1 MCKIMIVEDNQHI
14 RKLFRN
20 ILNDKGYEIIEVE
33 DGEKAIRI
41 YDKLSEKPEIIV
53 VDYRLPTLN
62 GLEFTQ
68 EILARDPSSSILMI
82 SGDPKVDK
90 SVVKQCGIRF
100 CAKPITKDD
109 LISEIENLD
118 QNHHTRFSF
127 INNSTYLLDLDF
139 PETSGRKGIFV
150 QEDFGYKIK
159 LY

>member
-14 RKLFRN
+14 RKLFKN
-20 ILNDKGYEIIEVE
+20 ILNDKGYDIIEVE
-33 DGEKAIRI
+33 DGEKAIKI
-41 YDKLSEKPEIIV
+41 YDRLAEKPEIIV

-68 EILARDPSSSILMI
+68 AILARDPTSSILMI
-82 SGDPKVDK
+82 SGDPKIDK
-90 SVVKQCGIRF
+90 STAKQWGIRF
-100 CAKPITKDD
+100 CAKPITKND

-118 QNHHTRFSF
+118 QTHHTRFDF
-127 INNSTYLLDLDF
+127 MNNSTYLLDENF
-139 PETSGRKGIFV
+139 QETSGRNGIFV